1 MSKEQTT
8 GRVMAGKHTQGVM
21 SVSGVRHKIG
31 KYTFHTL
38 LAYDDK
44 AKRDETV
51 AEVYFDERTGLGFA
65 DAHRLR
71 DCWNACEGIPNP
83 TAIGEVVE
91 ALRWYGHQFCELGA
105 SHECCGRMTD
115 DDCSGCKARIAL
127 AKLGGRS

>member
-8 GRVMAGKHTQGVM
+8 LLPCPFCGGEARFVEDHGR
-21 SVSGVRHKIG
+21 
-31 KYTFHTL
+31 
-38 LAYDDK
+38 
-44 AKRDETV
+44 
-51 AEVYFDERTGLGFA
+51 FDEPFGLIVDHA
-65 DAHRLR
+65 E
-71 DCWNACEGIPNP
+71 DCFIGSRIMAEWEAITTAWNRRIPNP

-127 AKLGGRS
+127 AKLEGRS